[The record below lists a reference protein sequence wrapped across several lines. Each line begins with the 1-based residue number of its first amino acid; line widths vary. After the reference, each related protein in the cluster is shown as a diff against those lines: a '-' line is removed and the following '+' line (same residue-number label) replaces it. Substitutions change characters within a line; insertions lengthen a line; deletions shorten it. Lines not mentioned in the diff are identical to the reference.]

1 MEYFWKN
8 TMEVE
13 SATNFKDLP
22 LRAHVSPASVVRT
35 ARVFCAPAALAFLLQ
50 PLPRQGG
57 WDARQALVGGTP
69 PPCFCPG
76 LCPAVA
82 VPLPRGLV
90 PPRLAAPPAL
100 PCRTPRGG
108 SGMPPPPL
116 GVSLGGSFGHGHG
129 AALRGARLA

>member
-1 MEYFWKN
+1 MD
-8 TMEVE
+8 VE

-35 ARVFCAPAALAFLLQ
+35 ARVFCAPAALAFLLE

-57 WDARQALVGGTP
+57 WDARRVRVDGTP

-82 VPLPRGLV
+82 APLPRGLDPTLAGCPAGHHAGAPGV
-90 PPRLAAPPAL
+90 PL
-100 PCRTPRGG
+100 
-108 SGMPPPPL
+108 PPL
-116 GVSLGGSFGHGHG
+116 GVSFGSSFGHGPG
-129 AALRGARLA
+129 AALRGARLV